1 MKLGGTMEFKK
12 IFRDTLEHC
21 YAVMHLK
28 NKEHDFLVVASEEN
42 QPCYAYDLDHH
53 FGVVSIHRRIYIR

>member
-53 FGVVSIHRRIYIR
+53 FARR